1 MKLMPATGD
10 RRGTAWEL
18 TRQEKHK

>member
-18 TRQEKHK
+18 TRQGKHK